1 MHRKLLLIPAL
12 ALPALISH
20 AADEDAEKSWKGSS
34 ELGYINTSG
43 NTDTTSLNAKFGVMH
58 SGENWDTTFKA
69 DALTSEEDGTTS
81 KEKYASSLQFDRNF
95 TKHHYLLFL
104 GEYEDDRFSGYEYQ
118 SQVSVGYGY
127 RAINN
132 DTMQL
137 DLEIG
142 PGYRYDRLDEG
153 GETEDET
160 ILRTAANYFWEI
172 RDGVEFTQ
180 EVSADTG
187 SDNTILRSETGL
199 KSQINGSLA
208 TKLTYSIKHTKE
220 VPEDSENT
228 DREFGVTLVY
238 SF

>member
-95 TKHHYLLFL
+95 T
-104 GEYEDDRFSGYEYQ
+104 
-118 SQVSVGYGY
+118 
-127 RAINN
+127 
-132 DTMQL
+132 
-137 DLEIG
+137 LEVEVKAMLHPPGMIG
-142 PGYRYDRLDEG
+142 VDFIFVRDHDPCQKVV
-153 GETEDET
+153 
-160 ILRTAANYFWEI
+160 FWFFK
-172 RDGVEFTQ
+172 V
-180 EVSADTG
+180 
-187 SDNTILRSETGL
+187 
-199 KSQINGSLA
+199 
-208 TKLTYSIKHTKE
+208 
-220 VPEDSENT
+220 
-228 DREFGVTLVY
+228 
-238 SF
+238 